1 MQQTMPLLSRARQQA
16 VTNIFSAVYLLL
28 DGAGVEEVVLVL
40 VELLE
45 SDLVLDDSDL
55 DSAFDSVLD
64 SDPFFGDAAPPL
76 ERA

>member
-1 MQQTMPLLSRARQQA
+1 MPLLSRARQQA
-16 VTNIFSAVYLLL
+16 VTNIFSQSVYLLL

-40 VELLE
+40 EEPFE
-45 SDLVLDDSDL
+45 SDLVFDDSVL

-64 SDPFFGDAAPPL
+64 SGPFFGEAAPPL